1 MLLELKQVSVSYSQ
15 STPILDHMDLK
26 INRGEFFGI
35 TGKAG
40 CGKTTLIESIG
51 GLHKPDQGKILL
63 NGENI
68 YDDHFDRLAFRRK
81 LQIVFQFPENQFF
94 ETDVRNELAFG
105 LKMLKTADEEIE
117 QRISETMDAVGLSQS
132 LLSTSPFAL
141 SGGQK
146 RKLALACALVIQP
159 EILLLDEPFSGL
171 DAEGEKQILSTLQKE
186 HEKGTTILMVSH
198 DPNTLCEITDRI
210 IAIQNGKIILND
222 VPAVVFAERDICET
236 AGIGQPDT
244 KKTADRIGLDLQGNL
259 PYNSFLEKL
268 SERMK
273 EGKYD

>member
-1 MLLELKQVSVSYSQ
+1 MLLELKQVSVSYADSN
-15 STPILDHMDLK
+15 PILDQMNLD
-26 INRGEFFGI
+26 IQSGEFIGI

-40 CGKTTLIESIG
+40 CGKTTLIEAIG
-51 GLHKPDQGKILL
+51 GLHKPDKGEILL
-63 NGENI
+63 NGEDI
-68 YDDHFDRLAFRRK
+68 YGDHFDRLSFRRK

-105 LKMLKTADEEIE
+105 LKMLKTSEDEIE

-132 LLSTSPFAL
+132 LLSVSPFAL

-146 RKLALACALVIQP
+146 RKLALGCALVIHP

-198 DPNTLCEITDRI
+198 DPNTLCEISDRI
-210 IAIQNGKIILND
+210 IAIQNGKILLNGT
-222 VPAVVFAERDICET
+222 PALVFAERDICEN

-244 KKTADRIGLDLQGNL
+244 KKTADRIGLDLRENL
-259 PYNSFLEKL
+259 TYNAFLAKIAET
-268 SERMK
+268 MK
-273 EGKYD
+273 KRQDD

>member
-1 MLLELKQVSVSYSQ
+1 MLLELKQVSVSYKQ
-15 STPILDHMDLK
+15 SNPILDHVSLE
-26 INRGEFFGI
+26 IRSGEFIGI

-40 CGKTTLIESIG
+40 CGKTTLIETIG
-51 GLHKPDQGKILL
+51 GLHEPDRGEILL
-63 NGENI
+63 NGEDI
-68 YDDHFDRLAFRRK
+68 YDDHYDRLSFRRK

-94 ETDVRNELAFG
+94 ETDVHNELAFG
-105 LKMLKTADEEIE
+105 LKMLKTSEDEIE

-132 LLSTSPFAL
+132 LLSVSPFAL

-146 RKLALACALVIQP
+146 RKLALGCALVIHP

-198 DPNTLCEITDRI
+198 DPNTLCEISDRI
-210 IAIQNGKIILND
+210 VAIQNGKIILND
-222 VPAVVFAERDICET
+222 APALVFAERDICEY

-244 KKTADRIGLDLQGNL
+244 KKTADRIGLDLRENL
-259 PYNSFLEKL
+259 TYNAFLEKL
-268 SERMK
+268 TESMK
-273 EGKYD
+273 KRQDD

>member
-1 MLLELKQVSVSYSQ
+1 MLLELKQVSVSYADSN
-15 STPILDHMDLK
+15 PILDQMNLD
-26 INRGEFFGI
+26 IQSGEFIGI

-40 CGKTTLIESIG
+40 CGKTTLIEAIG
-51 GLHKPDQGKILL
+51 GLHKPDRGEILL
-63 NGENI
+63 KGEDI
-68 YDDHFDRLAFRRK
+68 YDDHFDRLSFRRK

-105 LKMLKTADEEIE
+105 LKMLKTSEDEIE

-132 LLSTSPFAL
+132 LLSVSPFAL

-146 RKLALACALVIQP
+146 RKLALGCALVIHP

-171 DAEGEKQILSTLQKE
+171 DAEGEKHILSTLQKE

-198 DPNTLCEITDRI
+198 DPNTLCEISDRI
-210 IAIQNGKIILND
+210 IAIQNGKILLNGS
-222 VPAVVFAERDICET
+222 PALVFAERDICEN

-244 KKTADRIGLDLQGNL
+244 KKTADRIGLDLRENL
-259 PYNSFLEKL
+259 TYSAFLAKL
-268 SERMK
+268 AESMK
-273 EGKYD
+273 MRQDD